1 MSPLVY
7 NHGMHENA
15 AHDPGALDPDLVA
28 AVETLRRA
36 LPQPP
41 DWIVVLGSG
50 LGELA
55 DEVEQ
60 ATVLPYREIP
70 GFPQPQVA
78 GHAGRL
84 VAGYIEGARVAVL
97 QGRAHF
103 YEGYSMAEITRPVRA
118 LAALGA
124 RALLVTNAAGALN
137 PAYRPGDVMVLRDH
151 IFLPGLA
158 GHSPLRGPA
167 PAWGP
172 RFLPL
177 GDAYDPALIALA
189 SAAAAEAGLRC
200 HSGVYVMVAG
210 PSYETPAEVRF
221 LRLAGGDAVGMSTI
235 PEVLVARQRG
245 LRVLAYSLISNV
257 AQTEGASLSHAE
269 VLAAAAAAA
278 PRLCAMTRA
287 ILARGLSSTPVPAS
301 PERGTGIAETAP
313 AERAESAGAS

>member
-1 MSPLVY
+1 MPLLVY
-7 NHGMHENA
+7 NHGMS
-15 AHDPGALDPDLVA
+15 ALEPDLIT
-28 AVETLRRA
+28 AVEALQRA
-36 LPQPP
+36 IPEPP
-41 DWIVVLGSG
+41 EWIVVLGSG

-60 ATVLPYREIP
+60 ATILPYHEIP
-70 GFPQPQVA
+70 GFPQPQVV

-84 VAGYIEGARVAVL
+84 VAGRIEGARVAVL

-124 RALLVTNAAGALN
+124 RALLATNAAGALN

-167 PAWGP
+167 PAQGP

-177 GDAYDPALIALA
+177 GDAYDPALSELA
-189 SAAAAEAGLRC
+189 RVAAAEAGLRC
-200 HSGVYVMVAG
+200 HSGVYIMVAG

-257 AQTEGASLSHAE
+257 AQAEGVSLSHAE

-278 PRLCAMTRA
+278 PRLRAMTRA
-287 ILARGLSSTPVPAS
+287 ILARGLASAAAPAS
-301 PERGTGIAETAP
+301 TVAASTAAETERADE
-313 AERAESAGAS
+313 AERAESVGAP

>member
-1 MSPLVY
+1 LAGLLVY
-7 NHGMHENA
+7 NHSMHDA
-15 AHDPGALDPDLVA
+15 SGLDPPLTA

-36 LPQPP
+36 LPEPP

-55 DEVEQ
+55 DEVER
-60 ATVLPYREIP
+60 AKVLPYYQIP
-70 GFPQPQVA
+70 GFPQPRVA

-84 VAGYIEGARVAVL
+84 VAGRIEGVRVAVL

-103 YEGYSMAEITRPVRA
+103 YEGYSMVEITRPVCA

-124 RALLVTNAAGALN
+124 RALLATNAAGALN

-167 PAWGP
+167 PARGP
-172 RFLPL
+172 RFLSL
-177 GDAYDPALIALA
+177 GDAYDPALSELA
-189 SAAAAEAGLRC
+189 REAAAEAGLPC

-235 PEVLVARQRG
+235 PEVLVARQHG
-245 LRVLAYSLISNV
+245 LRVLAYSLISNI
-257 AQTEGASLSHAE
+257 AQTEGAFLSHAD
-269 VLAAAAAAA
+269 VLAATAAAA
-278 PRLCAMTRA
+278 PRLRAMTRV
-287 ILARGLSSTPVPAS
+287 ILARGLAPSTGVSAP
-301 PERGTGIAETAP
+301 GTDGT
-313 AERAESAGAS
+313 ESAGAL

>member
-1 MSPLVY
+1 VLVY
-7 NHGMHENA
+7 NHGMNDHA
-15 AHDPGALDPDLVA
+15 ASALEADIAP
-28 AVETLRRA
+28 AVEFFRRV
-36 LPQPP
+36 LPEPP

-55 DEVEQ
+55 DDVAQ
-60 ATVLPYREIP
+60 ATVVPYREIP

-84 VAGYIEGARVAVL
+84 VAGRIAGARVAVL

-124 RALLVTNAAGALN
+124 QALLATNAAGALN
-137 PAYRPGDVMVLRDH
+137 PSYRPGDVMILRDH

-167 PAWGP
+167 PPVGP

-177 GDAYDPALIALA
+177 GDAYDPALIRLA
-189 SAAAAEAGLRC
+189 QDAAAAVGLRC
-200 HSGVYVMVAG
+200 HTGVYVMVAG

-221 LRLAGGDAVGMSTI
+221 LRLIGGDAVGMSTI

-257 AQTEGASLSHAE
+257 AQTEGALVSHAE

-278 PRLCAMTRA
+278 PQLRAMTRLV
-287 ILARGLSSTPVPAS
+287 LARGHIPITAS
-301 PERGTGIAETAP
+301 ASIGV
-313 AERAESAGAS
+313 ESEGVR